1 MSPMRLNILFVVIV
15 TILTGGFTAGVL
27 LPGLRELGNARKEV
41 TDAADR
47 TRQAQVSAG
56 EESAVYQAIL
66 DLENELAES
75 RRHIPAERQF
85 GEFLNDVSEA
95 LRSLE
100 VADYELRPLTERP
113 LAAEEGPIRDAGKS
127 RAYVLPVRVK
137 IRCSFKTA
145 FDFLERLGAMGRLT
159 RVAAMKIESAG
170 SRVPRVE
177 VQMLIET
184 YYCPE
189 DTEVASARVGEIR
202 S

>member
-1 MSPMRLNILFVVIV
+1 MSPMRLNILFIAIV
-15 TILTGGFTAGVL
+15 TTLTGAFTAGIL

-41 TDAADR
+41 TAAADR

-66 DLENELAES
+66 NLEKELADS
-75 RRHIPAERQF
+75 RRHVPAERQF

-95 LRSLE
+95 LRSLG
-100 VADYELRPLTERP
+100 VANYELHPLTERP
-113 LAAEEGPIRDAGKS
+113 LAPTDGVAEVPGRSHAF
-127 RAYVLPVRVK
+127 VLPVRVK
-137 IRCSFKTA
+137 IHCSFKTA
-145 FDFLERLGAMGRLT
+145 FDFLERLGNMPRLT
-159 RVAAMKIESAG
+159 RVAAIEIDGAN

-177 VQMLIET
+177 VRMLIET

-189 DTEVASARVGEIR
+189 ETEGAESKPQEGR